1 MSNRRRQAKE
11 SHPNHERWVISYAD
25 FMTLLLAFFIVMF
38 ATANADKAKAKLFSE
53 AVKAA
58 FSQGSDAALQAAAK
72 ASVLNNNQ
80 NYDANAFF
88 QAMAE
93 LNKYQNVLKHSLNGE
108 ISRGEVDVH
117 MEKRGLVISFK
128 QAALFDSGQA
138 VLKPSGLPTMSKVA
152 TVVSKLPNQ
161 IRLEGH
167 TDNIPIHN
175 EFFKN
180 NWELSSARSIAIL
193 NLLVD
198 KFGLQTSRLSVSG
211 YADVAP
217 VATNATEDGRSRNRR
232 VDMVVL
238 SSLASWSEPG
248 RSKTVA
254 TR

>member
-1 MSNRRRQAKE
+1 MSSRRRQAKE

-53 AVKAA
+53 AVKEA
-58 FSQGSDAALQAAAK
+58 FSQGSDSALQAAAK
-72 ASVLNNNQ
+72 AAVLNNNQ
-80 NYDANAFF
+80 KYDASAFV
-88 QAMAE
+88 AALAE
-93 LNKYQNVLKHSLNGE
+93 LHTYQSLLKQSLKNE
-108 ISRGEVDVH
+108 IQRGEVDVH
-117 MEKRGLVISFK
+117 MEKRGLIISFR

-138 VLKPSGLPTMSKVA
+138 IVKPSGLPTMSKVA
-152 TVVSKLPNQ
+152 VVISKLPNQ

-175 EFFKN
+175 DLFKN

-193 NLLVD
+193 NLLAE
-198 KFGLQTSRLSVSG
+198 KFNLPTNRLSVSG

-232 VDMVVL
+232 VDLVVL
-238 SSLASWSEPG
+238 SSIAGWSEPG
-248 RSKTVA
+248 RSETVA
-254 TR
+254 GR

>member
-1 MSNRRRQAKE
+1 MSIRRRQTKE
-11 SHPNHERWVISYAD
+11 AHPNHERWVISYAD

-53 AVKAA
+53 AVKVA
-58 FSQGSDAALQAAAK
+58 FSQGSDSALHAAAK
-72 ASVLNNNQ
+72 ASVLNSDQ
-80 NYDANAFF
+80 KFDANAFF

-93 LNKYQNVLKHSLNGE
+93 LNKSQNALKRSLNDE

-117 MEKRGLVISFK
+117 MEKRGLVISFR

-138 VLKPSGLPTMSKVA
+138 IVKPSGVPTMSKVA
-152 TVVSKLPNQ
+152 EVISKLPNQ

-175 EFFKN
+175 DVFKN

-198 KFGLQTSRLSVSG
+198 NFGLQTNRLSVSG

-232 VDMVVL
+232 VDLVVL
-238 SSLASWSEPG
+238 SSLAGWSEPG
-248 RSKTVA
+248 RGAGAS
-254 TR
+254 R

>member
-1 MSNRRRQAKE
+1 MSNRRRHTKE

-58 FSQGSDAALQAAAK
+58 FSQGSDSALQAAAK
-72 ASVLNNNQ
+72 ASVLNSNHKF
-80 NYDANAFF
+80 DADAFV

-93 LNKYQNVLKHSLNGE
+93 LSKYQNRLKQSLNGE

-138 VLKPSGLPTMSKVA
+138 VVKPSGLPTLSKVSE
-152 TVVSKLPNQ
+152 VISRLPNQ

-167 TDNIPIHN
+167 TDNVPIHN

-193 NLLVD
+193 NMLVD
-198 KFGLQTSRLSVSG
+198 QFGLQTNRLSVSG

-217 VATNATEDGRSRNRR
+217 VATNDTEDGRSKNRR
-232 VDMVVL
+232 VDLVVL
-238 SSLASWSEPG
+238 SSIAGWSEPG
-248 RSKTVA
+248 GQGAASR
-254 TR
+254 